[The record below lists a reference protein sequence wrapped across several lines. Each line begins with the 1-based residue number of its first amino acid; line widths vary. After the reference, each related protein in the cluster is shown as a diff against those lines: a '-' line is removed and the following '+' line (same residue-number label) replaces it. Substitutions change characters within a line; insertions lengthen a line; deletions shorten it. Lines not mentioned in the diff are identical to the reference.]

1 MKFHVQSSLFYQV
14 SGPSTLLCS
23 LSCSETGG
31 QKIIEESLHTSR
43 PAHCEEI
50 AVGLTHN
57 RFNSIE
63 VEGAGDFTVGY
74 EAKVTTGVQLVDDKG
89 IAGDP
94 VGRLD
99 AHTLPFL
106 FPSRYAPSDLMRE
119 QANDL
124 FAGISGKYQ
133 QAVAIEE
140 WLSSHVDYVVGAS
153 DEGSSALDTFESKSG
168 VCRDFAHLGIAFC
181 RALTIPARYVT
192 VYAYQLEPQDFHAVF
207 EVYIGGAWYVID
219 GTRKAPLNGMIRI
232 GTGRD
237 AGDAA
242 VATLFGAIQGAGIAV
257 DTRVAEEETE
267 NFEAMTREAL
277 LDQGQALLLG

>member
-1 MKFHVQSSLFYQV
+1 MKFHVQSSLFYNV

-43 PAHCEEI
+43 PANSVEV

-57 RFNSIE
+57 RFSTIE
-63 VEGAGDFTVGY
+63 VEGAGDFTVAY
-74 EAKVTTGVQLVDDKG
+74 DAKVETTVELVDQQG
-89 IAGDP
+89 V
-94 VGRLD
+94 VGEPIGALD

-119 QANDL
+119 HANDL
-124 FAGISGKYQ
+124 FGGISGKYQ
-133 QAVAIEE
+133 QAVAVEDWLCSNIE
-140 WLSSHVDYVVGAS
+140 YVVGAS
-153 DEGSSALDTFESKSG
+153 GEGSSALDTFESKAG

-192 VYAYQLEPQDFHAVF
+192 VYAHQLEPQDFHAVF
-207 EVYIGGAWYVID
+207 EVYIGGTWFVID

-237 AGDAA
+237 ASDAA
-242 VATLFGAIQGAGIAV
+242 VATLFGAIQGAGLAV
-257 DTRVAEEETE
+257 ETQVAEEESNT
-267 NFEAMTREAL
+267 FQAISREAL
-277 LDQGQALLLG
+277 VEKGKALLLG